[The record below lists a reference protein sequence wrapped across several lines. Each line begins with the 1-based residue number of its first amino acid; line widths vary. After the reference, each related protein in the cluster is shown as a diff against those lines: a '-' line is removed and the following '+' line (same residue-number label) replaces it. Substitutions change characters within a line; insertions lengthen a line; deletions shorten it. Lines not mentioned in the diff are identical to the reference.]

1 MMGQPDARYM
11 QLLGDGGVPSAL
23 LVAYGK
29 KCTTHILERWRSRP
43 QEAPKG
49 RVNPEL
55 VDLVSRAVP
64 AVAESLS
71 KGNLFQIV
79 GTPELLRGI
88 DAGTHA
94 LMQTSTGTLGT
105 VVNTSSGQIAGQLRF
120 APSTT
125 LAPVVGPTMAW
136 TLLNAVAGTLQLQR
150 IDSKLGVLVRQ
161 IERLSFR
168 NEAEVMGRIAMSLQ
182 ILDELLDEYRHHGS
196 LNAMAIGR
204 LVAAEQ
210 EVGAIYERNRIL
222 VDDFA
227 ARTGV
232 VLGVGGKGGAEQAT
246 RLVEEDGQAFLHDTH
261 VLSALMIARNRVT
274 QLQIYHDLAEQP
286 SYVDHRLAR
295 AASRIEAHKEIL
307 DQCTAVDA
315 LRVHAG
321 QCARE
326 MSWFQRNV
334 FSRSTARKA
343 KEISTSGL
351 IADLSAP
358 TIDVTPGLCFWQESG
373 GAVQARLVSQ

>member
-1 MMGQPDARYM
+1 MSQPDARYIR
-11 QLLGDGGVPSAL
+11 LLGDGGVPSAL

-29 KCTTHILERWRSRP
+29 KCTSHILDRWRARP

-49 RVNPEL
+49 RVSSEL

-64 AVAESLS
+64 TVAESLS

-79 GTPELLRGI
+79 GTPELMRGI

-120 APSTT
+120 EPSTK

-136 TLLNAVAGTLQLQR
+136 SLLNAVAGTVQLQR
-150 IDSKLGVLVRQ
+150 IDAKLGVLVRQ
-161 IERLSFR
+161 IEKLSYR
-168 NEAEVMGRIAMSLQ
+168 NEAEVMGRIAVSLQ

-196 LNAMAIGR
+196 LSPMAIGR

-210 EVGAIYERNRIL
+210 EVGAVYERNKIL
-222 VDDFA
+222 IEDFA
-227 ARTGV
+227 SRAGG
-232 VLGVGGKGGAEQAT
+232 VLGLSGKGGAEQAT
-246 RLVEEDGQAFLHDTH
+246 RLVEEDGEAFLHDAQL
-261 VLSALMIARNRVT
+261 LSALMIARNRVT
-274 QLQIYHDLAEQP
+274 QLQIYNDLVEQP
-286 SYVDHRLAR
+286 SYIENRLAR

-307 DQCTAVDA
+307 EQCTAVDA
-315 LRVHAG
+315 LRNHAG

-326 MSWFQRNV
+326 MNWFQRNV

-343 KEISTSGL
+343 KEISTSGV

-358 TIDVTPGLCFWQESG
+358 MIDVTPGLCFWQESDG
-373 GAVQARLVSQ
+373 VVQARLVSQ

>member
-1 MMGQPDARYM
+1 MSQSDARYIR
-11 QLLGDGGVPSAL
+11 LLGDGGVPSTL

-29 KCTTHILERWRSRP
+29 KCTNHILDRWRARP

-49 RVNPEL
+49 RVNSEL

-120 APSTT
+120 APSTK
-125 LAPVVGPTMAW
+125 LAPAVGPTMAW
-136 TLLNAVAGTLQLQR
+136 SLLNAVAGTVQLQR
-150 IDSKLGVLVRQ
+150 IDAKLGVLVRQ
-161 IERLSFR
+161 IEKLSYR
-168 NEAEVMGRIAMSLQ
+168 NEAEVMGRIAVSLQ

-196 LNAMAIGR
+196 LNSMAIGR

-210 EVGAIYERNRIL
+210 EVGAVYERNKMLIE
-222 VDDFA
+222 DFA
-227 ARTGV
+227 ARAGG
-232 VLGVGGKGGAEQAT
+232 VLGLSGKGGAEQAT
-246 RLVEEDGQAFLHDTH
+246 RLVEEDGEAFLHDAQ

-274 QLQIYHDLAEQP
+274 QLQIYNDLVEQP
-286 SYVDHRLAR
+286 SYVDSRLAR

-307 DQCTAVDA
+307 ERCTAVDA

-326 MSWFQRNV
+326 MSWFQRNL

-343 KEISTSGL
+343 KEMSSSGL
-351 IADLSAP
+351 IEDVSAP

>member
-1 MMGQPDARYM
+1 MSQPDARYLR
-11 QLLGDGGVPSAL
+11 LLGDDGVPSAL
-23 LVAYGK
+23 LVAYSK
-29 KCTTHILERWRSRP
+29 KCTNHILERWRGRP

-120 APSTT
+120 SPSTK
-125 LAPVVGPTMAW
+125 LAPAVGPTMAW
-136 TLLNAVAGTLQLQR
+136 TLLNAVAGTVQLQR
-150 IDSKLGVLVRQ
+150 IDAKLGILVRQ
-161 IERLSFR
+161 IEKLSYR
-168 NEAEVMGRIAMSLQ
+168 NEAEVMGRIAVSLQ

-210 EVGAIYERNRIL
+210 EVGAIYERNKIL
-222 VDDFA
+222 IEDFA
-227 ARTGV
+227 SRAGG
-232 VLGVGGKGGAEQAT
+232 VLGLGGKGGAEQAT
-246 RLVEEDGQAFLHDTH
+246 RLIEEDGQTFLQDAQ

-274 QLQIYHDLAEQP
+274 QLHIYHDLMEQP
-286 SYVDHRLAR
+286 SYADRRLTR
-295 AASRIEAHKEIL
+295 AASRIEAHKEVL
-307 DQCTAVDA
+307 DQCSAIDT
-315 LRVHAG
+315 LRAHAG

-326 MSWFQRNV
+326 MNWFQRNL
-334 FSRSTARKA
+334 FNRSTARKA
-343 KEISTSGL
+343 NEISSSGL
-351 IADLSAP
+351 IQDVP
-358 TIDVTPGLCFWQESG
+358 TPMIDVTPGLCFWQESG
-373 GAVQARLVSQ
+373 GAVQARLVSE

>member
-1 MMGQPDARYM
+1 
-11 QLLGDGGVPSAL
+11 
-23 LVAYGK
+23 
-29 KCTTHILERWRSRP
+29 
-43 QEAPKG
+43 
-49 RVNPEL
+49 

-88 DAGTHA
+88 DTGTHA

-120 APSTT
+120 APSTK

-136 TLLNAVAGTLQLQR
+136 TLLNAVAGTVQLQR
-150 IDSKLGVLVRQ
+150 IDARLGALVRQ
-161 IERLSFR
+161 IEKLSYR
-168 NEAEVMGRIAMSLQ
+168 SEAEVMGRIAVSLQ
-182 ILDELLDEYRHHGS
+182 ILDELLDEYQHHGS
-196 LNAMAIGR
+196 LNSMAIGR

-222 VDDFA
+222 IDDFA
-227 ARTGV
+227 ARAGV
-232 VLGVGGKGGAEQAT
+232 VLDLGGKGGAEQAT
-246 RLVEEDGQAFLHDTH
+246 SLVEEDGQAFLHDTQ

-274 QLQIYHDLAEQP
+274 QLQIYNDLAEQP

-326 MSWFQRNV
+326 MNWFQRNV
-334 FSRSTARKA
+334 FNRSTARKA
-343 KEISTSGL
+343 KEISSSGL
-351 IADLSAP
+351 IEDVVAP
-358 TIDVTPGLCFWQESG
+358 TIDIAPGLCFWQESG
-373 GAVQARLVSQ
+373 GTVQARLICQ

>member
-1 MMGQPDARYM
+1 MSDPHARYLR
-11 QLLGDGGVPSAL
+11 LLGDDGVPSAL
-23 LVAYGK
+23 LVAYSK
-29 KCTTHILERWRSRP
+29 NCTNHILERWRGRP

-55 VDLVSRAVP
+55 VDLVSRAIP
-64 AVAESLS
+64 AVAESLG

-120 APSTT
+120 APSTK

-136 TLLNAVAGTLQLQR
+136 TLLNAVAGTVQLQR
-150 IDSKLGVLVRQ
+150 IDAKLGALVRQ
-161 IERLSFR
+161 IDKLSYR
-168 NEAEVMGRIAMSLQ
+168 NEAEVMGRIAVSLQ

-196 LNAMAIGR
+196 LSAMAIGR

-210 EVGAIYERNRIL
+210 EVGAIYERNKIL

-227 ARTGV
+227 SRTGG
-232 VLGVGGKGGAEQAT
+232 VLGLGGKGGAEQAT
-246 RLVEEDGQAFLHDTH
+246 RLIEEDGQAFLHDAQ

-274 QLQIYHDLAEQP
+274 QLHIYHDLMEQP
-286 SYVDHRLAR
+286 SYADRRLAR
-295 AASRIEAHKEIL
+295 ATSRIEAHKEVL
-307 DQCTAVDA
+307 DQCSAVDA
-315 LRVHAG
+315 LRAHAG
-321 QCARE
+321 QCVRE
-326 MSWFQRNV
+326 MNWFQRNL
-334 FSRSTARKA
+334 FNRSTARKA
-343 KEISTSGL
+343 NEISSSGL
-351 IADLSAP
+351 IQDVALPA
-358 TIDVTPGLCFWQESG
+358 IDVTPGLCFWQESG
-373 GAVQARLVSQ
+373 GTVQARLVSQ